1 MAIGNSWATGSWDAS
16 AWAANTWEDYG
27 ADPDGDETW
36 DLVSPSVTS
45 WTRVSP
51 VAVDE

>member
-1 MAIGNSWATGSWDAS
+1 MAIGNSWATGTWGSA
-16 AWAANTWEDYG
+16 AWAADTWTDYG

-36 DLVSPSVTS
+36 DRVTAATTT

-51 VAVDE
+51 VVIDE